1 MEKKTKF
8 CLALIQL
15 IVGKDKNAN
24 LLKAEILIREAAA
37 NGAKVVC
44 LPVSKSLV

>member
-37 NGAKVVC
+37 KVVC